1 MKEHYSV
8 LLEESIALLNIKPD
22 GIYVDGTF
30 GRGGHSQQI
39 LNKLGALGRLI
50 IVDKDLEAIIYA
62 KEHFKDKRV
71 IIVHD
76 SFAQIGGWL
85 TKLGIKSVDG
95 ILLDLGVSSPQLDNK
110 ERGFSFRFSGPLDMR
125 MNTSQGITA
134 REWISSVSE
143 ADLADVL
150 WRYGEERFSRR
161 IARQIVLSRKI
172 SPITTTGDLASI
184 ITQVLPFKE
193 KGQHPATRSFQA
205 IRIYINSELEDL
217 EQFLLEAHTLLGN
230 KGRIVIISFHSLE
243 DRLVKQ
249 AFNRLASGEKLPK
262 WVTKVPELAKF
273 KVIAKKL
280 RAGTKELMENSRSR
294 SAVLRTLEKV

>member
-1 MKEHYSV
+1 MREHYSV
-8 LLEESIALLNIKPD
+8 LLEESIELLNIRPD

-50 IVDKDLEAIIYA
+50 IVDKDLEAISYA
-62 KEHFKDKRV
+62 KEQFKDKRV
-71 IIVHD
+71 TIVHD
-76 SFAQIGGWL
+76 SFAQIGDEL
-85 TKLGIKSVDG
+85 AKLGIKSVDG

-134 REWISSVSE
+134 SEWISSVSE

-172 SPITTTGDLASI
+172 SPITTTDGLASI
-184 ITQVLPFKE
+184 ISKVLPFKE

-217 EQFLLEAHTLLGN
+217 EQFLLRAHTLLNN

-249 AFNRLASGEKLPK
+249 AFNRLASGEMLPK
-262 WVTKVPELAKF
+262 WVTKMPELAKF